1 MKYQKKKMKTDTQ
14 TQTKQNV
21 QDKENLIKLKDN
33 NNEPNKI
40 I

>member
-1 MKYQKKKMKTDTQ
+1 MKTDTQ